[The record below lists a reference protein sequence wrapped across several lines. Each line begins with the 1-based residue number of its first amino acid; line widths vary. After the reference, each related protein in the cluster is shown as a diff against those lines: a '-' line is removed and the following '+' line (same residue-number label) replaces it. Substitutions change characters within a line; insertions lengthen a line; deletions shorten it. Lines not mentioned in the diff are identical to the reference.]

1 MGACYLIQFPN
12 GKVYVGIT
20 TKTASE
26 RFLTH
31 CVDASGSRK
40 NRPLHNALRKHGTD
54 SVTVHTLA
62 ESEEWAT
69 LCAYERMF
77 IALFGSQIRALG
89 YNATS
94 GGDGAPDLSEEARE
108 KMSRS
113 SRKRWTA
120 PEFRERISTAVGIA
134 SRELWTDPEYRLKVS
149 TASRAS
155 GLQQKPRALAALYAS
170 VEDYGEFTAIGVPD
184 PTDFIDRVRAAIHQS
199 PMGYEQ
205 LAKVA
210 GMWMGTIRRFATRE
224 SHPTDATLRRLA
236 DALGVEECEASWPA
250 VQSCPNP

>member
-26 RFLTH
+26 RFAGH
-31 CVDASGSRK
+31 CRDAGSATRQHY
-40 NRPLHNALRKHGTD
+40 PLYNALRKYGPE
-54 SVTVHTLA
+54 SVTIHTLA
-62 ESEEWAT
+62 ESEDWAE
-69 LCAYERMF
+69 LCRWERHF
-77 IALFGSQIRALG
+77 IALFGSHHRALG
-89 YNATS
+89 YNSTS
-94 GGDGAPDLSEEARE
+94 GGDGAPDPTEEVRR
-108 KMSRS
+108 KMSAARRDKWS
-113 SRKRWTA
+113 NDNKYRQTISTANRDRWNDSQ
-120 PEFRERISTAVGIA
+120 FRER
-134 SRELWTDPEYRLKVS
+134 VS
-149 TASRAS
+149 TVVR
-155 GLQQKPRALAALYAS
+155 QQKPRALAALAAS
-170 VEDYGEFTAIGVPD
+170 VDDYGEFTAIGCPD
-184 PTDFIDRVRAAIHQS
+184 PTYFVDRVRAAIHQS

-210 GMWMGTIRRFATRE
+210 GVGMGAIYNFATRQ